1 MATST
6 KEMFF
11 SQRPCIPTGLI
22 KFGKSEKAP
31 QGTCGEELNFPY
43 SSICMMPQK

>member
-1 MATST
+1 MAIST

-11 SQRPCIPTGLI
+11 SQRPCITTGLS

-31 QGTCGEELNFPY
+31 QGNCGEELNFPY
-43 SSICMMPQK
+43 SSIFMMAQK